1 MKTKLGGQ
9 TDGINKKEKT
19 TDVNKYIVN
28 MSNIRANNWDI
39 DCDTNLLN
47 DITED
52 YGFHEDRGTIK
63 NKI

>member
-1 MKTKLGGQ
+1 
-9 TDGINKKEKT
+9 
-19 TDVNKYIVN
+19 

>member
-1 MKTKLGGQ
+1 
-9 TDGINKKEKT
+9 
-19 TDVNKYIVN
+19 

-47 DITED
+47 DITKD

>member
-1 MKTKLGGQ
+1 MQ
-9 TDGINKKEKT
+9 
-19 TDVNKYIVN
+19 
-28 MSNIRANNWDI
+28 SIRANNWDI

-63 NKI
+63 KWLYKMLNQDVP